1 MLLVYFSSQSTWALV
16 MLGLV
21 LLLAVIL
28 AVQAHR
34 ARARGGNEELPGMT
48 GEVTEASDARG
59 RSWAMVRGEAWQ
71 VHANEPL
78 TAGQVVRVRAVR
90 GLVLEV
96 EPIRG
101 VDTTNGESP

>member
-1 MLLVYFSSQSTWALV
+1 MLLVYFSSQTTWALV

-21 LLLAVIL
+21 LLLGAVL
-28 AVQAHR
+28 GVQAHR
-34 ARARGGNEELPGMT
+34 TRARAGNEELPGMT

-71 VHANEPL
+71 IRSDLPL
-78 TAGQVVRVRAVR
+78 KAGQVVRVRTVH

-96 EPIRG
+96 EPLQ
-101 VDTTNGESP
+101 DPASPNGESS